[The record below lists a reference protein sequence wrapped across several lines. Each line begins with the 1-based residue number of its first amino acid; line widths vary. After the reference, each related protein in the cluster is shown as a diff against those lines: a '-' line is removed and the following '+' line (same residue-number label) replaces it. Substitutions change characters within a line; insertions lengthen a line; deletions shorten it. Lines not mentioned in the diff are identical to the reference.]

1 MIEGTQG
8 ERRRRGLRL
17 RPRLRSALSTKRLN
31 ALTLAVAF
39 AVAVVAWSS
48 VTLYTEQLRFAV
60 FAPKI
65 QVGVET
71 ATVIARLFGA
81 LVLSMFITEKSGE
94 RLQWVAG
101 GLLVSGL
108 GGLVFEYSDV
118 TLGSVHNPNTA
129 TYESL
134 VVWTVA
140 AVLFAVG
147 LVPRRPPRLGR
158 RLMLMILAVFGGIG
172 FALHET
178 AHLLPPLILEA
189 SSVATAGGLPYEATK
204 WNWVLAV
211 IPLGLAIAATLGAA
225 SLYRRGA
232 LEGWLLVAMVL
243 LACSQM
249 RTVVQ
254 PLAYSPVLTSAD
266 LFRFAFAA
274 VVALGGILKLHHIAS
289 EREALLATEKETNR
303 HLEELAVMKADFTA
317 MIAHEL
323 NSPLAAIRWLAD
335 MLSTDNLTAEERK
348 DALEKIQSETDALNA
363 LVEDVRTAGIVE
375 RDDFDVELRPVPLK
389 MLLDAAAAF
398 FRTLPGDHPLVIE
411 VGTELAQGREERVWA
426 DAGRI
431 GQVLRNLLSN
441 AAKYS
446 PEGAPVEI
454 RVMLETGDRAERVRI
469 EVADSGRGIHPDDVA
484 RIFEKFGR
492 GRDASGRK
500 VPGVG
505 LGLYLSRR
513 ITRCHDGELTVR
525 STSGAGSV
533 FAFELE
539 AVR

>member
-1 MIEGTQG
+1 LIGGTQG

-108 GGLVFEYSDV
+108 GGLVFEYLDV

-211 IPLGLAIAATLGAA
+211 IPLGLASAATLGAA

>member
-1 MIEGTQG
+1 M
-8 ERRRRGLRL
+8 
-17 RPRLRSALSTKRLN
+17 
-31 ALTLAVAF
+31 AF
-39 AVAVVAWSS
+39 AVAVVAWST
-48 VTLYTEQLRFAV
+48 VTLYTEQLKFAV

-108 GGLVFEYSDV
+108 GGLVFEYSEV
-118 TLGSVHNPNTA
+118 TLGSVYNPNTA

-140 AVLFAVG
+140 TVLFAMG

-158 RLMLMILAVFGGIG
+158 RLMLTILAVFGVIG

-189 SSVATAGGLPYEATK
+189 GPIATTGGLPYEATK

-211 IPLGLAIAATLGAA
+211 IPLGLATAATLGAA

-243 LACSQM
+243 LACSQL
-249 RTVVQ
+249 RAVVQ

-274 VVALGGILKLHHIAS
+274 VVASGGILKLHHISS
-289 EREALLATEKETNR
+289 EREALLAAEKETNR
-303 HLEELAVMKADFTA
+303 RLEELAVMKADFTA

-323 NSPLAAIRWLAD
+323 NSPLSAIRVLAD
-335 MLSTDNLTAEERK
+335 MLSTDDLTPEERK
-348 DALEKIQSETDALNA
+348 HVLEKIQSETDALNA
-363 LVEDVRTAGIVE
+363 LVEDVRTAGLVE
-375 RDDFDVELRPVPLK
+375 RDDFAVELRPVPLK

-411 VGTELAQGREERVWA
+411 AGTELAQGREERVWA

-454 RVMLETGDRAERVRI
+454 RVMLETGDRAEHVRI
-469 EVADSGRGIHPDDVA
+469 AVADSGRGIHPDDVA

-513 ITRCHDGELTVR
+513 ITRCHGGNLTVR

-533 FAFELE
+533 FAFALE